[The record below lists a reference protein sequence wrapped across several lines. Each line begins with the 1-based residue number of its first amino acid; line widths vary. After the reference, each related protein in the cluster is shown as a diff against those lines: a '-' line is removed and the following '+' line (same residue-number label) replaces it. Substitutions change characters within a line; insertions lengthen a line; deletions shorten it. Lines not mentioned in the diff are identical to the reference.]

1 MMTYVEKAQ
10 AKYESAHNALQLIV
24 DELNQGQRKKIAKN
38 KEVKELLDFYKVDY
52 N

>member
-1 MMTYVEKAQ
+1 MSYAEKAQ
-10 AKYESAHNALQLIV
+10 AKYESTHNALQLVI
-24 DELNQGQRKKIAKN
+24 DELNQGQRKKITKN